1 MNPVITKMEHFAVI
15 VNSFQPFAIVAKSSI
30 LNIVGF
36 LDPPLHCNK
45 LATKAVG
52 WFYAYLTGKYL
63 NKLEKHIL
71 DSLILLNLQHLQPQL
86 IQLQS
91 QPS

>member
-1 MNPVITKMEHFAVI
+1 MNPVITKMEHFVVI

-36 LDPPLHCNK
+36 L
-45 LATKAVG
+45 TKAVG

-86 IQLQS
+86 TQLQS